1 MIRVAYLASM
11 MDNRGGA
18 ERVNFQVLTRL
29 DRAQFQP
36 SAIFAKRAGEFG
48 RQLCEHGVP
57 VYELGGKTRT
67 QFLSLLQATL
77 QHLRKSPVDILFTG
91 EDRICMTLAALAKR
105 LRVVP
110 HYILCFHNTRL
121 PWGIGKIVHP
131 LSVYSADAYM
141 LLSQRNLQF
150 WRRRYSMPDSKVYI
164 IPNGIPLDD
173 ITPLPPYAR
182 AQRRRTYG
190 LEPEGFLVGLVTFF
204 KEFKNLPG
212 FVEVARRVIDSGV
225 SARFVL
231 AGDGPDR
238 PRVEAAID
246 RLQMR
251 SYIVLPG
258 AVPNARD
265 WYPLFDVAL
274 MTSSSSEAF
283 PLTLI
288 EAMAAGLPVVA
299 TDVAGIP
306 DIVAHGETGF
316 LASPTELDKLAQY
329 VVQLARDPELRQ
341 RMGSAGRQRALAE
354 FDVKVMVERYAQMF
368 KEVAGRM

>member
-29 DRAQFQP
+29 DRSQFQT
-36 SAIFAKRAGEFG
+36 SAIFVKQAGEFG
-48 RQLCEHGVP
+48 RQLCEHDVP
-57 VYELGGKTRT
+57 VYELGGKTRA
-67 QFLSLLQATL
+67 QFLGLLKTTL
-77 QHLRKSPVDILFTG
+77 QHLRRSPVDILFTG

-110 HYILCFHNTRL
+110 RYILCFHNTRL
-121 PWGIGKIVHP
+121 PWGVGKIIHPFSVH
-131 LSVYSADAYM
+131 SADAYM

-150 WRRRYSMPDSKVYI
+150 WRQHYPMPDSKVYI

-173 ITPLPPYAR
+173 ITPLSTDER
-182 AQRRRTYG
+182 AQLRRAYG

-225 SARFVL
+225 SAQFVL

-246 RLQMR
+246 HLHMR
-251 SYIVLPG
+251 AHIVLPG
-258 AVPNARD
+258 AVPNARE

-306 DIVAHGETGF
+306 DIVVHGETGF
-316 LASPTELDKLAQY
+316 LASPTELDKLAAY
-329 VVQLARDPELRQ
+329 VVQLARDSELRQ
-341 RMGSAGRQRALAE
+341 RMGAAGRQRALVE

-368 KEVAGRM
+368 KEVAGRG

>member
-1 MIRVAYLASM
+1 MIKVAYLASV

-36 SAIFAKRAGEFG
+36 SAIFVKRAGEFG
-48 RQLCEHGVP
+48 RQLCDYGVQ
-57 VYELGGKTRT
+57 VHELGGKTRT
-67 QFLSLLQATL
+67 QFFGLLQATL
-77 QHLRKSPVDILFTG
+77 HHLRKSPVDILFTG

-105 LRVVP
+105 LRIVP
-110 HYILCFHNTRL
+110 RYILCFHNTRP
-121 PWGIGKIVHP
+121 PWGIGKILHP
-131 LSVYSADAYM
+131 FSVRSADAFM
-141 LLSQRNLQF
+141 LLSQCNLQF
-150 WRRRYSMPDSKVYI
+150 WRRHYSMPDGKVYI

-173 ITPLPPYAR
+173 VGPLPADER
-182 AQRRRTYG
+182 VQRRCAYG
-190 LEPEGFLVGLVTFF
+190 LQPEGFLVGLVTFF

-212 FVEVARRVIDSGV
+212 FVEVARRVIDAGV
-225 SARFVL
+225 SAQFVL

-316 LASPTELDKLAQY
+316 LAPPTELDKLAQY